1 MARTRHIAGVG
12 AALLSAAVL
21 LTGCGSGGELVGSDL
36 TGAAPASDGAKPK
49 PGAAA
54 GGEQGGDT
62 EAAGGADGGAAG
74 GADGGAAG
82 GAAGGAE
89 SRGDAPAASDADA
102 AVATGP
108 RAAGLPAP
116 GGAELD
122 PIAFAGRDVVFTAD
136 LSVRVED
143 VGSAV
148 TRAEGIVGA
157 AGGLVAGEETSRNP
171 DAPASAQGR
180 LTVRVP
186 AAAFRSTLAALAAL
200 GTPISQTQTA
210 QDVTEEVTDLD
221 SRLAT
226 QRASVERV
234 RALLA
239 EAKVIADIVSIEGEL
254 ARREAELE
262 SLQARRA
269 RLGDLTTL
277 STITATFI
285 GPGVEPV
292 VAAGDQGFLAGFGQG
307 WAAFKSVVV
316 VMLTVLGAVLPFV
329 LVGAVIG
336 LPLLALRRR
345 RHTVAP
351 EPAERAPAAQGV
363 S

>member
-1 MARTRHIAGVG
+1 MARTRHIAGVS
-12 AALLSAAVL
+12 AALLSALVL
-21 LTGCGSGGELVGSDL
+21 LTGCGSGEGGVGSDVS
-36 TGAAPASDGAKPK
+36 GAAPASEGTNSE
-49 PGAAA
+49 PGSAT
-54 GGEQGGDT
+54 GGDQGGDT
-62 EAAGGADGGAAG
+62 QVDGRDQAAAKGDAEAAGGS
-74 GADGGAAG
+74 
-82 GAAGGAE
+82 E
-89 SRGDAPAASDADA
+89 P
-102 AVATGP
+102 V
-108 RAAGLPAP
+108 AAGLPAP

-122 PIAFAGRDVVFTAD
+122 PLAFGGRDVVFTAD

-143 VGSAV
+143 VASAV

-171 DAPASAQGR
+171 DSPATAQGR

-277 STITATFI
+277 STIIATFT

-292 VAAGDQGFLAGFGQG
+292 VAAGDQGFLAGFGDG

-329 LVGAVIG
+329 LVGAAIG

-345 RHTVAP
+345 RHTAP
-351 EPAERAPAAQGV
+351 PQPAERV
-363 S
+363 SVEGAS

>member
-1 MARTRHIAGVG
+1 MAGTRHFAGLG
-12 AALLSAAVL
+12 AALLSALVL
-21 LTGCGSGGELVGSDL
+21 VTGCGSGEGAAGSDL
-36 TGAAPASDGAKPK
+36 SGTAPASEGAKAE
-49 PGAAA
+49 PGTA
-54 GGEQGGDT
+54 GGGDQGGDT
-62 EAAGGADGGAAG
+62 RADGRDEAATQGDTQAAGGPELIPAG
-74 GADGGAAG
+74 
-82 GAAGGAE
+82 
-89 SRGDAPAASDADA
+89 P
-102 AVATGP
+102 
-108 RAAGLPAP
+108 PAP

-122 PIAFAGRDVVFTAD
+122 PLAFAGRDVVFTAD
-136 LSVRVED
+136 LSVQVED
-143 VGSAV
+143 VASAI
-148 TRAEGIVGA
+148 TRAEGIVVA

-171 DAPASAQGR
+171 DSPATAQGR

-221 SRLAT
+221 SRVAT

-277 STITATFI
+277 STITATFT

-292 VAAGDQGFLAGFGQG
+292 VAAGERGFLAGFGEG

-329 LVGAVIG
+329 LVGAAVG

-345 RHTVAP
+345 RHTTP
-351 EPAERAPAAQGV
+351 PQPAEAVTAGQGAG
-363 S
+363 